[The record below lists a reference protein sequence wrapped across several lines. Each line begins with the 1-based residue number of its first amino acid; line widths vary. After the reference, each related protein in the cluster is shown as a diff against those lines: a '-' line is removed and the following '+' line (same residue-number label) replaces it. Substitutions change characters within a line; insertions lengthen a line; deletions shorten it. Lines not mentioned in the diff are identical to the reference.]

1 MKTLGKISNFATST
15 FALWVIIFAIFSYLY
30 PAGFAWI
37 APRIP
42 LLLGIIMFGMGLTLS
57 VNDFKGIFKQPKS
70 VLIGVVAQY
79 TIMPLLAFG
88 LAHLFQLPPEVAVG
102 VILVGCCPGGT
113 ASNVMTFMAKGN
125 TALSV
130 TVTSVSTLLAPIMTP
145 SLTFLLASQWLP
157 VSFGDMFMSIVQ
169 VVLLPIVLG
178 VIVRLLFSKQ
188 VDKSV
193 SVLPLVSVIG
203 IVAVAA
209 AVVAVNKGS
218 IAATGLLI
226 FAVVVLHNCLGLLVG
241 YVIAKLFKLNF
252 KDQKAVSIEVGMQ
265 NSGLGAALAL
275 THFAPIAAVPSAIFS
290 VWHNIS
296 GPILATWWGKRSIEQ
311 SNKSEQTKEAG

>member
-145 SLTFLLASQWLP
+145 SLTF
-157 VSFGDMFMSIVQ
+157 
-169 VVLLPIVLG
+169 
-178 VIVRLLFSKQ
+178 
-188 VDKSV
+188 
-193 SVLPLVSVIG
+193 
-203 IVAVAA
+203 
-209 AVVAVNKGS
+209 
-218 IAATGLLI
+218 
-226 FAVVVLHNCLGLLVG
+226 
-241 YVIAKLFKLNF
+241 
-252 KDQKAVSIEVGMQ
+252 
-265 NSGLGAALAL
+265 
-275 THFAPIAAVPSAIFS
+275 
-290 VWHNIS
+290 
-296 GPILATWWGKRSIEQ
+296 
-311 SNKSEQTKEAG
+311 

>member
-218 IAATGLLI
+218 IAETGLLI

-311 SNKSEQTKEAG
+311 SNKSERTKEAG

>member
-1 MKTLGKISNFATST
+1 
-15 FALWVIIFAIFSYLY
+15 
-30 PAGFAWI
+30 
-37 APRIP
+37 
-42 LLLGIIMFGMGLTLS
+42 
-57 VNDFKGIFKQPKS
+57 
-70 VLIGVVAQY
+70 
-79 TIMPLLAFG
+79 
-88 LAHLFQLPPEVAVG
+88 
-102 VILVGCCPGGT
+102 
-113 ASNVMTFMAKGN
+113 MTFMAKGN

-218 IAATGLLI
+218 IAETGLLI